1 MSVQA
6 ISWVLEF
13 SESESGYRLVMLA
26 IANHTDARGEN
37 AWPAIATIAREARLS
52 ERQVQRALP
61 RLVRLGELEVI
72 RGAGYCGTNLYRLPK
87 MKQSKLFAQPVKKT
101 VEKRLRKRGVTICHP

>member
-6 ISWVLEF
+6 ISWVFEC

-52 ERQVQRALP
+52 DRQVQRALP
-61 RLVRLGELEVI
+61 RLVRLGELEVVY
-72 RGAGYCGTNLYRLPK
+72 RSGRHLTNQYRLPK
-87 MKQSKLFAQPVKKT
+87 MAQSSLFAQPVEKT